1 MDLYMYYKE
10 KIMDELDGAREYAIA
25 AFNIKPMDMTSAKTY
40 IDMAI
45 GELGHASKLYA
56 MFEQYYQTS
65 SKSVTNM
72 PDCISD
78 TINDIVTY
86 YTTNYAEVK
95 NMVDLF
101 TK

>member
-1 MDLYMYYKE
+1 MDLYTYYKE

-25 AFNIKPMDMTSAKTY
+25 AFNIKPMDTTSAKTY

-45 GELGHASKLYA
+45 GELGHATKLYG
-56 MFEQYYQTS
+56 MFEEYRQTS

-72 PDCISD
+72 PDCIK
-78 TINDIVTY
+78 DICNEIIDHYV
-86 YTTNYAEVK
+86 TNYAEVK